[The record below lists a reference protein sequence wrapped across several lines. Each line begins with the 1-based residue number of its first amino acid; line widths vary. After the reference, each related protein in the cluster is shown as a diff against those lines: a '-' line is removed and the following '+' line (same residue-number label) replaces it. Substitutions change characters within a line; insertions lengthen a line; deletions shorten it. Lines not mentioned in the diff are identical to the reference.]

1 MITIQC
7 KYNEAKVF
15 ADKLD
20 SGSEGLIR
28 ALCNS
33 PLSQGSSICIMP
45 DVHAGRGSVVG
56 TTMTLTKRVAPGL
69 IGGDIGCGILVY
81 KIREKR
87 VELQK
92 LDKII
97 RHNIPSGSFIRSL
110 PHRYAG
116 SVDLNRLRCGRHV
129 QKEKAEL
136 SIGTLGGGNH
146 FIELDRDSHRD
157 LWLIIHSGSRHL
169 GSEVS
174 RYYQDLAYQESKEEA
189 PYELSWL
196 TGTLMD
202 DYLHDMSIVMEFA
215 EYNRVAIADV
225 IVRKMKLTV
234 DNKDQ
239 FSSVHN
245 YIDTDQMILRKG
257 AVSAKEGERL
267 IIPLNMRDGCLL
279 CEGKGNPDWNLSAPH
294 GAGRLMSRAEA
305 RQSFTFSQYK
315 REMKG
320 IYSTTIL
327 RDTLDEC
334 PMAYKPINETVPAI
348 GETVKIV
355 DRTVPIYNYKGY
367 TQ

>member
-146 FIELDRDSHRD
+146 FIELDRDSHGD

-334 PMAYKPINETVPAI
+334 PMAYKPINEIVPAI

-355 DRTVPIYNYKGY
+355 DRTVPIFNYKGY